1 MCLINHSSVK
11 EITHLIVRLCRL
23 LAKKNMKI
31 HSFMALD
38 SKLSYGGACDESF
51 RTLINI
57 VFPLSPFKM
66 CMDFT
71 LTPS

>member
-1 MCLINHSSVK
+1 MK
-11 EITHLIVRLCRL
+11 EITHLIVRLCKL
-23 LAKKNMKI
+23 STKNDMKI

-38 SKLSYGGACDESF
+38 SKLSYYGGACDEGF
-51 RTLINI
+51 RMFINI
-57 VFPLSPFKM
+57 VFPFSPFKM